1 MGVGAYG
8 NTSVQGYPI
17 NCHPIG
23 AYGNTP
29 VQGMPEIVSV
39 PAVFM
44 FTKYPCPAVS
54 LVSELNAAGCP
65 LFQNADADLISCTSL
80 PANIVAIDESDG

>member
-1 MGVGAYG
+1 MAI
-8 NTSVQGYPI
+8 PI
-17 NCHPIG
+17 
-23 AYGNTP
+23 
-29 VQGMPEIVSV
+29 QGMPEIVKV

-65 LFQNADADLISCTSL
+65 LYQNADADLISCTSCPQIL
-80 PANIVAIDESDG
+80 WQLMNLMGEHYRK